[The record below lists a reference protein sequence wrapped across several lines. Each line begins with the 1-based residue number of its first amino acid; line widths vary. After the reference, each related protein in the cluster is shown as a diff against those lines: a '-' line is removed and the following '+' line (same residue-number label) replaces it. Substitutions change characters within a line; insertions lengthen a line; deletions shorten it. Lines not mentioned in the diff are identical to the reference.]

1 MNQCKNN
8 ILFILDKNDAN
19 TSFIY
24 HDMGLDHHETWWLLD
39 KAADASYL
47 TIYYCGNTLQWYYE
61 GALVLARDRALTESV
76 YANIATSFQKAV
88 GLSLNDFCDV
98 NTSTSCPD

>member
-8 ILFILDKNDAN
+8 ILFILLELDKNDAN

-39 KAADASYL
+39 KAADTSPGYL

-61 GALVLARDRALTESV
+61 GALVLSRDRALTESV
-76 YANIATSFQKAV
+76 YANIATSF
-88 GLSLNDFCDV
+88 
-98 NTSTSCPD
+98 